1 MTIDYQGVQP
11 SQPAGWHA
19 DPTRRHQY
27 RYFDGVTW
35 TDHVA
40 DAGIQSDDPMDRPPP
55 PSDPWQAEPTTT
67 GDEPTTAPPATQ
79 HVPPSPSE
87 PERPPPMPL
96 ARPEPPGG
104 QYPQGQVHQASQAHQ
119 APPSYQASQTHQ
131 APPGYQASQTHQAPP
146 GYPMPPGYQAP
157 PAYPQQQGPPSWAWQ
172 PVQQDARWH
181 EPTPA
186 GLSMV
191 EAVKR
196 VLGKYADFRG
206 RAARSEY
213 WWFVL
218 AVNLALIAVWL
229 VVGGLAA
236 LGGQDAAVAAS
247 TGFGIAMI
255 ASLAIV
261 VPALAVGVR
270 RLHDT
275 DKSGW
280 FLLLGL
286 IPYIGGLIVAVLMAL
301 RGTTWPNQ
309 YGQPA
314 SVVR

>member
-1 MTIDYQGVQP
+1 MSIDYQGVQP
-11 SQPAGWHA
+11 PQPAGWHA

-27 RYFDGVTW
+27 RYFDGAAW

-67 GDEPTTAPPATQ
+67 ADEPNTAPPAAQ
-79 HVPPSPSE
+79 QAPPPQQT

-96 ARPEPPGG
+96 VRPDPAGGPYLQDQAYRVQAYQVSQGTQPQAYQAYPPG
-104 QYPQGQVHQASQAHQ
+104 A
-119 APPSYQASQTHQ
+119 APPQW
-131 APPGYQASQTHQAPP
+131 G
-146 GYPMPPGYQAP
+146 
-157 PAYPQQQGPPSWAWQ
+157 WQ
-172 PVQQDARWH
+172 PVTQDARWH

-186 GLSMV
+186 GLSMI

-196 VLGKYADFRG
+196 VLSKYAHFHG
-206 RAARSEY
+206 RASRSEY
-213 WWFVL
+213 WWFIL
-218 AVNLALIAVWL
+218 AVNLAFLAAWI
-229 VVGGLAA
+229 VVGGLAS
-236 LGGQDAAVAAS
+236 LGGQDAAVAAG
-247 TGFGIAMI
+247 TGFGVVLLMSLGIA
-255 ASLAIV
+255 

-280 FLLLGL
+280 FMLLGL

-301 RGTTWPNQ
+301 RGTPWPNQ

-314 SVVR
+314 AAAR